1 MVALTI
7 PQAFRLPEGMAG
19 GDPDALQR
27 LMTYYS
33 FITLTTT
40 GYGDITPIHPV
51 TRTLAML
58 EALVG
63 QLYPAI
69 TLARLVSLGVMYQ
82 KGKP

>member
-1 MVALTI
+1 MV
-7 PQAFRLPEGMAG
+7 G
-19 GDPDALQR
+19 GDPDVLQR

-40 GYGDITPIHPV
+40 GYGDIIPVHPV

-69 TLARLVSLGVMYQ
+69 TLARLVSLGVMHR
-82 KGKP
+82 KEKP